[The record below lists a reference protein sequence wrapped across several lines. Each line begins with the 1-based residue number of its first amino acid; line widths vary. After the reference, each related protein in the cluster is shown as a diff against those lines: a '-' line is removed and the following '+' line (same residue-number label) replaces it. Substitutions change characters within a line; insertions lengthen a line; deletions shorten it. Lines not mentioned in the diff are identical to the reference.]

1 MKERVRVERLDEATL
16 GGLESVLRAACG
28 MVLAP
33 SVRRSLGTALSRAA
47 ESQGVPTPEFLQR
60 LLARDTAAVESFI
73 GYAVIGETYFFRH
86 PEQLRELGRLASTR
100 FGPFLVWSAG
110 CASGEEPYSIAMSL
124 LAAGVAPDYIRVVG
138 TDVSGRALE
147 KARLTT
153 YSPWSVRRMEPEL
166 ERRFLTLKPES
177 VTVPPEVRARVEFRR
192 HNLVTDPPPVSGA
205 QAVFCRNVLIYF
217 PPEVIPGVME
227 RLVLALAPGGWLF
240 LAPAELPFAKGMGL
254 EEREVEGLPVLR
266 KPLPGER
273 VPERVSVRTSRA
285 GPIRAVARAP
295 SPLRRVQSPAREL
308 PATSASAPSS
318 TPAPQSIAP
327 PETPS
332 VRAAQAS
339 PLPASTP
346 SPTGPSVPD
355 MVEQARSAARAGQF
369 DLAEEL
375 ARLAARELSPEAY
388 LLLAMVSEGRGDVQG
403 AVAAVRKALYL
414 EPQLAIGHAMLV
426 ALYGRLGQPEEA
438 ERARRNALRALE
450 GLDDEHVLR
459 GVETMTVGGLRSAL
473 VPGVK
478 MGKSGA
484 R

>member
-1 MKERVRVERLDEATL
+1 MKEPVRVERLDEATL
-16 GGLESVLRAACG
+16 IGLESVLRIACG

-33 SVRRSLGTALSRAA
+33 SVRPSLGTALSRAA
-47 ESQGVPTPEFLQR
+47 ESQGLPTADFLQR
-60 LLARDTAAVESFI
+60 LLARDTAAVEAFI

-86 PEQLRELGRLASTR
+86 PEQLRELARVAASHR
-100 FGPFLVWSAG
+100 DPFLVWSAG
-110 CASGEEPYSIAMSL
+110 CASGEEPYSLAMTL
-124 LAAGVAPDYIRVVG
+124 LAAGLPPELIRVVG
-138 TDVSGRALE
+138 TDVSSRALE
-147 KARLTT
+147 RAKHAT

-166 ERRFLTLKPES
+166 EKRFLSIRPES
-177 VTVPPEVRARVEFRR
+177 VSVPPEVRARVEFRR

-217 PPEVIPGVME
+217 PPEVIPSVLE
-227 RLVLALAPGGWLF
+227 RLVRALAPGGWLF
-240 LAPAELPFAKGMGL
+240 LAPAELPFAKGLGL
-254 EEREVEGLPVLR
+254 EEREVDGMPVLR
-266 KPLPGER
+266 KPVPGEKA
-273 VPERVSVRTSRA
+273 P
-285 GPIRAVARAP
+285 ARAP
-295 SPLRRVQSPAREL
+295 RPAPLRVLARAAPTSPLRRVQTPSRAA
-308 PATSASAPSS
+308 PATQA
-318 TPAPQSIAP
+318 PAPEAP
-327 PETPS
+327 P
-332 VRAAQAS
+332 AAQA
-339 PLPASTP
+339 LRVGQAPAPTP
-346 SPTGPSVPD
+346 SSQPHAGSSVPETL
-355 MVEQARSAARAGQF
+355 EQAVAAARAGQF

-388 LLLAMVSEGRGDVQG
+388 LLLAMVAEGREDVQG

-459 GVETMTVGGLRSAL
+459 GVEAMTVGGLRRAL
-473 VPGVK
+473 VPGVR

>member
-1 MKERVRVERLDEATL
+1 MKEPARVERLDEATL
-16 GGLESVLRAACG
+16 SGLESVLRIACG

-33 SVRRSLGTALSRAA
+33 SVRPSLGTALTRAA
-47 ESQGVPTPEFLQR
+47 ESQGLPTADFLQR
-60 LLARDTAAVESFI
+60 LLARDTAAVEAFI

-86 PEQLRELGRLASTR
+86 PEQLRELARVAPSQR
-100 FGPFLVWSAG
+100 GPLLVWSAG

-124 LAAGVAPDYIRVVG
+124 LAAGLPHESIRVVG

-147 KARLTT
+147 RARQAT

-166 ERRFLTLKPES
+166 EKRFLTIRPES
-177 VTVPPEVRARVEFRR
+177 VSVPAEVRARVEFRR

-217 PPEVIPGVME
+217 PPEVIPSVLE
-227 RLVLALAPGGWLF
+227 RLVRALAPGGWLF
-240 LAPAELPFAKGMGL
+240 LAPAEVPFAKGMGL
-254 EEREVEGLPVLR
+254 EEREVEGLPVLC
-266 KPLPGER
+266 KPVPGER
-273 VPERVSVRTSRA
+273 SPARTTRSAPLRVL
-285 GPIRAVARAP
+285 AP
-295 SPLRRVQSPAREL
+295 RPSTSPLRRVQTPSRAA
-308 PATSASAPSS
+308 PATQAPASAPVAQAFRASQAVTS
-318 TPAPQSIAP
+318 PPAPQPPSGAP
-327 PETPS
+327 
-332 VRAAQAS
+332 AAGT
-339 PLPASTP
+339 L
-346 SPTGPSVPD
+346 
-355 MVEQARSAARAGQF
+355 EQAMAAARAGQF
-369 DLAEEL
+369 ELAEEL

-388 LLLAMVSEGRGDVQG
+388 LLLAMVAEGREDVQG

-459 GVETMTVGGLRSAL
+459 GVEAMTAGGLRRAL
-473 VPGVK
+473 VPGVR

>member
-1 MKERVRVERLDEATL
+1 MERLDEATL

-33 SVRRSLGTALSRAA
+33 SVRRSLGTALTRAA
-47 ESQGVPTPEFLQR
+47 ESQGIPTSDFLQR
-60 LLARDTAAVESFI
+60 VLARDTSAVESFI

-86 PEQLRELGRLASTR
+86 PEQLRELGRLASTHL
-100 FGPFLVWSAG
+100 GSFLVWSAG

-124 LAAGVAPDYIRVVG
+124 LEAGLSPEHIRVVG

-147 KARLTT
+147 KARQAT

-166 ERRFLTLKPES
+166 EKRFLSLKPES
-177 VTVPPEVRARVEFRR
+177 VTVPAEVRARVEFRR
-192 HNLVTDPPPVSGA
+192 HNLVTDPPPVSSA
-205 QAVFCRNVLIYF
+205 NAVFCRNVLIYF
-217 PPEVIPGVME
+217 PPEVIPTVME

-240 LAPAELPFAKGMGL
+240 LSPAELPFSKGLGL
-254 EEREVEGLPVLR
+254 EEREVDGLPVLR
-266 KPLPGER
+266 KPFPGER
-273 VPERVSVRTSRA
+273 IPERPSSRFA
-285 GPIRAVARAP
+285 RSGPIRVVARSS
-295 SPLRRVQSPAREL
+295 SPLRRMSPARGT
-308 PATSASAPSS
+308 PAISS
-318 TPAPQSIAP
+318 PVPTPAPVAP
-327 PETPS
+327 ASQVPPPAS
-332 VRAAQAS
+332 PIPAAQ
-339 PLPASTP
+339 PPA
-346 SPTGPSVPD
+346 GPSVPQV
-355 MVEQARSAARAGQF
+355 MEQATAAARAGQF

-375 ARLAARELSPEAY
+375 ALMAARELTPEAY
-388 LLLAMVSEGRGDVQG
+388 LLLAMMYEGRGDVQG

-426 ALYGRLGQPEEA
+426 AMYGRLGQPEEA
-438 ERARRNALRALE
+438 ERARRNALRAME

-473 VPGVK
+473 VVPGTK

>member
-1 MKERVRVERLDEATL
+1 
-16 GGLESVLRAACG
+16 

-47 ESQGVPTPEFLQR
+47 ESQGMPTPEFLQR
-60 LLARDTAAVESFI
+60 LLARDTAAVECFI

-86 PEQLRELGRLASTR
+86 PEQLRELGRLASTH
-100 FGPFLVWSAG
+100 FGPFQVWSAG

-124 LAAGVAPDYIRVVG
+124 LAAGVPPDYIRVVG

-147 KARLTT
+147 KARQAT

-177 VTVPPEVRARVEFRR
+177 VTVPAEVRARVEFRR

-217 PPEVIPGVME
+217 PPEVIPEVMA

-266 KPLPGER
+266 KPLPGEKA
-273 VPERVSVRTSRA
+273 PERVSARTARS

-295 SPLRRVQSPAREL
+295 SPLRRVQAP
-308 PATSASAPSS
+308 APSN
-318 TPAPQSIAP
+318 TPAPQATST
-327 PETPS
+327 PEAKS
-332 VRAAQAS
+332 DRAAQAS
-339 PLPASTP
+339 LPPASTP
-346 SPTGPSVPD
+346 PPTGSSVPD
-355 MVEQARSAARAGQF
+355 MMEQARSAARAGQY

>member
-1 MKERVRVERLDEATL
+1 VKEPVRVERLDEQTL

-33 SVRRSLGTALSRAA
+33 SVRRSLRTALTRAA
-47 ESQGVPTPEFLQR
+47 ESQGLPVADFLQR
-60 LLARDTAAVESFI
+60 VLARDTAAVETFI

-86 PEQLRELGRLASTR
+86 PEQLRELSRLAALHV
-100 FGPFLVWSAG
+100 GPFLVWSAG

-124 LAAGVAPDYIRVVG
+124 LAAGVAPDNIRVVG
-138 TDVSGRALE
+138 TDVSNRALE
-147 KARLTT
+147 RARQAT

-166 ERRFLTLKPES
+166 ERRFLSLRPDS
-177 VTVPPEVRARVEFRR
+177 VSVPPEVRARVELRR
-192 HNLVTDPPPVSGA
+192 HNLVTDAPPVAGA

-217 PPEVIPGVME
+217 PTQVIPGVVE
-227 RLVLALAPGGWLF
+227 RLILALAPGGWLF
-240 LAPAELPFAKGMGL
+240 LSPAEVPFAKGMGL
-254 EEREVEGLPVLR
+254 EEREVGGQLILR

-273 VPERVSVRTSRA
+273 VATRASRP
-285 GPIRAVARAP
+285 GPLRIATRAP
-295 SPLRRVQSPAREL
+295 SPLRRVL
-308 PATSASAPSS
+308 APSQ
-318 TPAPQSIAP
+318 T
-327 PETPS
+327 
-332 VRAAQAS
+332 VRAAEAPSAPRAPVPLALPPAESSPAPSAPLVPETLTQA
-339 PLPASTP
+339 LA
-346 SPTGPSVPD
+346 
-355 MVEQARSAARAGQF
+355 AAREGHF
-369 DLAEEL
+369 ERAEEL

-426 ALYGRLGQPEEA
+426 ALYGQLGHPEEA

-459 GVETMTVGGLRSAL
+459 GVETMTVGGLRRAL
-473 VPGVK
+473 VPGTK
-478 MGKSGA
+478 QGKSGA

>member
-1 MKERVRVERLDEATL
+1 MKDTVRVERLDEATL
-16 GGLESVLRAACG
+16 SGLESVLRIACG

-33 SVRRSLGTALSRAA
+33 SVRPSLGTALTRAA
-47 ESQGVPTPEFLQR
+47 ESQGLPTADFLQR
-60 LLARDTAAVESFI
+60 LLARDTAAVEAFI

-86 PEQLRELGRLASTR
+86 PEQLRELARMAPAHA
-100 FGPFLVWSAG
+100 GPFLVWSAG
-110 CASGEEPYSIAMSL
+110 CASGEEPYSIAMTL
-124 LAAGVAPDYIRVVG
+124 LAAGLPSESIRVVG

-147 KARLTT
+147 RARQAT

-166 ERRFLTLKPES
+166 ERRFLTIRPES
-177 VTVPPEVRARVEFRR
+177 VSVPPEVRARVEFRR

-217 PPEVIPGVME
+217 PPEVIPGVLE
-227 RLVLALAPGGWLF
+227 RLVRALAPGGWLF
-240 LAPAELPFAKGMGL
+240 LAPAEVPFAKGMGL
-254 EEREVEGLPVLR
+254 EEREVEGLPVLC
-266 KPLPGER
+266 KPVPGER
-273 VPERVSVRTSRA
+273 PVPRAARSAPLRVLA
-285 GPIRAVARAP
+285 PRAP
-295 SPLRRVQSPAREL
+295 TSPLRRVQ
-308 PATSASAPSS
+308 TPSRA
-318 TPAPQSIAP
+318 TPASEAP
-327 PETPS
+327 APAAAP
-332 VRAAQAS
+332 VAQAI
-339 PLPASTP
+339 
-346 SPTGPSVPD
+346 
-355 MVEQARSAARAGQF
+355 RAGQAVTPPPTPQPPTGAPVADSLEQALAAAREGRF
-369 DLAEEL
+369 DVAEEF

-388 LLLAMVSEGRGDVQG
+388 LLLAMVAEGREDVQG

-459 GVETMTVGGLRSAL
+459 GVEAMTAGGLRRAL
-473 VPGVK
+473 VPGVR

>member
-1 MKERVRVERLDEATL
+1 MKDTVRVERLDEATL
-16 GGLESVLRAACG
+16 GGLESVLRIACG

-33 SVRRSLGTALSRAA
+33 SVRPSLGTALTRAA
-47 ESQGVPTPEFLQR
+47 ESQGLPTADFLQR
-60 LLARDTAAVESFI
+60 LLARDTAAVEAFI

-86 PEQLRELGRLASTR
+86 PEQLRELARMAPSHPGS
-100 FGPFLVWSAG
+100 FLVWSAG
-110 CASGEEPYSIAMSL
+110 CASGEEPYSIAMTL
-124 LAAGVAPDYIRVVG
+124 MAAGLPAESIRVVG

-147 KARLTT
+147 RARQAT

-166 ERRFLTLKPES
+166 ERRFLTIRPES
-177 VTVPPEVRARVEFRR
+177 VSVPPEVRARVEFRR

-217 PPEVIPGVME
+217 PPEVIPSVLE
-227 RLVLALAPGGWLF
+227 RLVRALAPGGWLF

-254 EEREVEGLPVLR
+254 EEREVDGMPVLV
-266 KPLPGER
+266 KPVPGER
-273 VPERVSVRTSRA
+273 PSPRAARSTPLRVLA
-285 GPIRAVARAP
+285 PRAP
-295 SPLRRVQSPAREL
+295 TSPLRRVQ
-308 PATSASAPSS
+308 TPSRA
-318 TPAPQSIAP
+318 TPASEAQVPAAAP
-327 PETPS
+327 
-332 VRAAQAS
+332 VAQAVRVGQ
-339 PLPASTP
+339 AVTP
-346 SPTGPSVPD
+346 PPTPQTPGATPGVDSL
-355 MVEQARSAARAGQF
+355 EQALAAARAGQF
-369 DLAEEL
+369 DVAEEF

-388 LLLAMVSEGRGDVQG
+388 LLLAMVAEGREDVQG

-459 GVETMTVGGLRSAL
+459 GVEAMTAGGLRRAL
-473 VPGVK
+473 VPGVR